1 MIHSFQ
7 SSNFLRIR
15 LIFEIVE
22 LMMRDIFDIV
32 LIRRLMKQ
40 QRINE
45 AKRIKNETVIQSI
58 NKKLWVI
65 EKSSACRT
73 HNCRILLTDERMNCY
88 CCLSK
93 MNEKFSSLYKKSFS
107 FIYLLIFIFWFIEI
121 HLRIEI
127 FVCHEGFFFWSSYL
141 RSSLSLRFDLIR
153 IAYSSSNS
161 LIFRRSRK
169 SVDLKEIISIEWL

>member
-1 MIHSFQ
+1 
-7 SSNFLRIR
+7 LYW
-15 LIFEIVE
+15 FEDWWDNKEI
-22 LMMRDIFDIV
+22 
-32 LIRRLMKQ
+32 MK
-40 QRINE
+40 R
-45 AKRIKNETVIQSI
+45 RIKDETMIQSI

-65 EKSSACRT
+65 ERSNACRA

-93 MNEKFSSLYKKSFS
+93 MNEKFSSLYRKFFS

-127 FVCHEGFFFWSSYL
+127 FVCHEDFFFWSRHL
-141 RSSLSLRFDLIR
+141 RLSLSLRSDLIR

-161 LIFRRSRK
+161 LIFRQFRK